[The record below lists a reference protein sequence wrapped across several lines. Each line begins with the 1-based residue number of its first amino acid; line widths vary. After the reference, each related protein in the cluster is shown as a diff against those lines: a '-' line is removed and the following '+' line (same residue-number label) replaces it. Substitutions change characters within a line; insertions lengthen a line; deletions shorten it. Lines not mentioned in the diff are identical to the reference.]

1 MNMDGIN
8 KWLTLAANLGVMAGI
23 FLLVIELSQ
32 EASIASADSFQQT
45 QSELS
50 EWRAM
55 ILADKELTN
64 LWRDFVNESGT
75 LDDVQEEDRMR
86 LGFLILSLF
95 SAYESA
101 FYSESYGVYSEIEWE
116 QIDAQACIEFGRA
129 NRLGMIIP
137 FQLMTT
143 KYREHLQTNC

>member
-1 MNMDGIN
+1 MDGIN

>member
-1 MNMDGIN
+1 MDGIN
-8 KWLTLAANLGVMAGI
+8 NWLTLAANLGVMAGI

-64 LWRDFVNESGT
+64 LWRDFVNESGA

-95 SAYESA
+95 SVYESA

-116 QIDAQACIEFGRA
+116 QIDVQACIEFGRA
-129 NRLGMIIP
+129 NRMGMIIP